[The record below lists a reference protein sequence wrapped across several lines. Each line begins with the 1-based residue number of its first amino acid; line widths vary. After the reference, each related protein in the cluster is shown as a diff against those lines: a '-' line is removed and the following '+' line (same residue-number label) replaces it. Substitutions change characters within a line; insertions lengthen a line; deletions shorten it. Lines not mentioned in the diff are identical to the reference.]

1 MKKLIISLAVNGRE
15 NYVEKQKKL
24 IETLPIAKD
33 CDYWILNEYPDYV
46 TPHSVTPYRFK
57 FDLLK
62 KAQELGYDQ
71 VFWMD
76 SSMRILKDPFEL
88 LNKSDSGIVAFEN
101 IGHLA
106 HLYCCDKAKE
116 NLSYTFKKDDS
127 VFREVKQTWG
137 GIFGLDLSKPMPQ
150 VVLSDLFDHIKKGTF
165 DEGGS
170 VRPDFKAA
178 RHDQTAMSFLFH
190 FYQIPLLPYG
200 VIAAKPHVT
209 EETYIQYAD

>member
-1 MKKLIISLAVNGRE
+1 MKKLIVSLAVNGRE

-62 KAQELGYDQ
+62 KAQELGYEQ

-88 LNKSDSGIVAFEN
+88 LDKAAQGIVAFHN
-101 IGHLA
+101 LGHPVKHYITDLA
-106 HLYCCDKAKE
+106 
-116 NLSYTFKKDDS
+116 
-127 VFREVKQTWG
+127 VKNTDATAFLDIIESTWG
-137 GIFGLDLSKPMPQ
+137 GCLG
-150 VVLSDLFDHIKKGTF
+150 FDFRKALPRLMLKWTIYQSEIGTF

-170 VRPDFKAA
+170 VRPEFKAA
-178 RHDQTAMSFLFH
+178 RHDQSCLSVLF
-190 FYQIPLLPYG
+190 FQNEVLLLPYG

>member
-33 CDYWILNEYPDYV
+33 CDYWILNEY
-46 TPHSVTPYRFK
+46 
-57 FDLLK
+57 
-62 KAQELGYDQ
+62 
-71 VFWMD
+71 
-76 SSMRILKDPFEL
+76 
-88 LNKSDSGIVAFEN
+88 
-101 IGHLA
+101 
-106 HLYCCDKAKE
+106 
-116 NLSYTFKKDDS
+116 
-127 VFREVKQTWG
+127 
-137 GIFGLDLSKPMPQ
+137 
-150 VVLSDLFDHIKKGTF
+150 
-165 DEGGS
+165 
-170 VRPDFKAA
+170 PDFKAA